1 MGSILASR
9 RLGFFRG
16 HYNVLLVGLIL
27 LFILRPYSH
36 EPLYYLAIWKFFL
49 TGTILAAIFN
59 CKHSHKIKVI
69 EVCLAIPT
77 VLFFWWDL
85 LSDQPWSL
93 VAATLLTVI
102 FTFLCTISII
112 YDVFIKARVTFETL
126 RGVICAYFLLAIGFA
141 YFFWFLEW
149 LTPGTFYISRNL
161 GLSFTSYVQYI
172 SEMLYFSFVTLLTV
186 GYGDIVAVK
195 DLGQTVVVIEG
206 FIGQFYMS
214 ILVARLVAI
223 YSLSGQLKLLK
234 EINGIKK
241 DKKETKT

>member
-1 MGSILASR
+1 MSSLLSSK

-16 HYNVLLVGLIL
+16 HYNILFIGLIV
-27 LFILRPYSH
+27 LFIFRPDRSLN
-36 EPLYYLAIWKFFL
+36 EESIYYLAIWKLLL

-59 CKHSHKIKVI
+59 CKHSHKVKLA
-69 EVCLAIPT
+69 EVVLAIPT
-77 VLFFWWDL
+77 VLLFWWDL
-85 LSDQPWSL
+85 YSKQTWSL
-93 VAATLLTVI
+93 AATTLLTVL

-112 YDVFIKARVTFETL
+112 HDVFIRAKVTFETL

-141 YFFWFLEW
+141 YLFWFIEW
-149 LTPGTFYISRNL
+149 LAPGTFFISHNTLLDPFMYER
-161 GLSFTSYVQYI
+161 YI

-206 FIGQFYMS
+206 FIGQFYMA

-223 YSLSGQLKLLK
+223 YSLLGQLDILK
-234 EINGIKK
+234 SLNGKK
-241 DKKETKT
+241 KTEE